1 MEKPNFIR
9 RMYDWVLHWA
19 NTRYAL
25 PALFILAFAE
35 SSFFPVPPDVLLIAM
50 AVSIPAKAFRY
61 ALVCTLGSVTGGM
74 IGYFIGYE
82 LWYSSSGDF
91 SSFANLFFNYIPGFT
106 EELFFKVSKMYE
118 DNAFLA
124 VFTAGFTPIP
134 YKIFTITG
142 GVCKINFF
150 TFIIASIL
158 SRALRFYLVSAIIFK
173 FGAPIKSWIEKYF
186 NLVAIAFTV
195 LLIAGFIAV
204 KYLM

>member
-1 MEKPNFIR
+1 MEKPNVIR

-19 NTRYAL
+19 NTKYAL
-25 PALFILAFAE
+25 PALFVLAFAE

-50 AVSIPAKAFRY
+50 AVSIPAKSFRY

-91 SSFANLFFNYIPGFT
+91 SNFANLFFNYIPGFT

-134 YKIFTITG
+134 YKVFTITG
-142 GVCKINFF
+142 GVCKINFL
-150 TFIIASIL
+150 TFILASSV
-158 SRALRFYLVSAIIFK
+158 SRALRFFLVSAIIYK

-195 LLIAGFIAV
+195 LLIAGFAVV
-204 KYLM
+204 KYLL

>member
-1 MEKPNFIR
+1 MEKPNYIR

-19 NTRYAL
+19 NTKYAL

-35 SSFFPVPPDVLLIAM
+35 SSFFPIPPDVLLIAM
-50 AVSIPAKAFRY
+50 AVSVPAKAFRY
-61 ALVCTLGSVTGGM
+61 AFVCTVGSVIGGM
-74 IGYFIGYE
+74 FGYLIGYE

-91 SSFANLFFNYIPGFT
+91 SGFANLFFNYIPGFT
-106 EELFFKVSKMYE
+106 EDLFYKVSKMYE

-124 VFTAGFTPIP
+124 VFTAGFTPVP
-134 YKIFTITG
+134 YKVFTITG

-150 TFIIASIL
+150 TFIVASII

-173 FGAPIKSWIEKYF
+173 FGAPIKSWLEKYF
-186 NLVAIAFTV
+186 NLVAVAFTV
-195 LLIAGFIAV
+195 LLIGGFVVI